1 MLFDGFRV
9 SGLFLRLSLIPL
21 FTPKGIGV
29 RENLECQQTSSNISK
44 LSSNV
49 IKCHQMSS
57 NVSKCHQMSSNVIK
71 CH

>member
-29 RENLECQQTSSNISK
+29 RENLEKIKKTYLYETCFLMVSGTLAFFCDF
-44 LSSNV
+44 LSSR
-49 IKCHQMSS
+49 CSPLRG
-57 NVSKCHQMSSNVIK
+57 
-71 CH
+71 